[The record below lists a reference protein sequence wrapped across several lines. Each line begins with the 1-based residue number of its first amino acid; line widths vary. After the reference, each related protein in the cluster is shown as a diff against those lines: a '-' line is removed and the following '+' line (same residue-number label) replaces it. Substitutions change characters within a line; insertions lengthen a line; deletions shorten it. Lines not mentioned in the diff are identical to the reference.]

1 MAAET
6 RRTSDHEGPAV
17 QRAVGEGRTLA
28 ATMPRLI
35 LEARRV
41 AASIIHGMHGR
52 RRAGPGENFW
62 QYRRFVSG
70 EPASRVDW
78 RRSARDDHLYV
89 RELEWEAAHTI
100 WIWPDRSPS
109 MLFASQLAHDN
120 KLRSRAGG
128 RAGAR
133 RNSGRR
139 RRARGHSRTDASDRQ
154 PQRDRAHGAG
164 DRARSRRT
172 HEPAAEFRALPAV
185 RDRAPVRLVEPTS
198 PISDARSRNSPAAA
212 RAGMW
217 CRSSIR
223 PKRPFR
229 IRAASNSSSRK
240 AAAAS
245 PPAGRETW
253 RADYEGR
260 VRRHRSE
267 IRAETDRLSWSF
279 TIHRTDRPASEL
291 LLALHARIGAALSDS
306 GPRLPRARK
315 RGPRH
320 DRWNSARLRRT
331 AGADRAAEH
340 CRHCGGCCG
349 CAAAPAPHRFSA
361 DAAAD
366 RHRARAKRPRPAH
379 RGG

>member
-120 KLRSRAGG
+120 KLHRALVVALALAEILVEGGERVGIPGLMRPTGSRNVIERMAQAIVHDRAERASLPPSFAPSPLSEIVLLSDLWSDFADIRRTIAQLASGG
-128 RAGAR
+128 
-133 RNSGRR
+133 
-139 RRARGHSRTDASDRQ
+139 ARGHVVQIVDPAEETFPYWGRVEFIEPENGARITAGRAENWRTDYTAEL
-154 PQRDRAHGAG
+154 
-164 DRARSRRT
+164 AR
-172 HEPAAEFRALPAV
+172 H
-185 RDRAPVRLVEPTS
+185 
-198 PISDARSRNSPAAA
+198 
-212 RAGMW
+212 
-217 CRSSIR
+217 
-223 PKRPFR
+223 
-229 IRAASNSSSRK
+229 RAA
-240 AAAAS
+240 
-245 PPAGRETW
+245 
-253 RADYEGR
+253 
-260 VRRHRSE
+260 
-267 IRAETDRLSWSF
+267 IRNETDRLGWSF
-279 TIHRTDRPASEL
+279 TIHRTDRPATEL
-291 LLALHARIGAALSDS
+291 LLALHARIGA
-306 GPRLPRARK
+306 
-315 RGPRH
+315 
-320 DRWNSARLRRT
+320 
-331 AGADRAAEH
+331 GAVRDLMRPHATG
-340 CRHCGGCCG
+340 RSRI
-349 CAAAPAPHRFSA
+349 PA
-361 DAAAD
+361 
-366 RHRARAKRPRPAH
+366 
-379 RGG
+379 